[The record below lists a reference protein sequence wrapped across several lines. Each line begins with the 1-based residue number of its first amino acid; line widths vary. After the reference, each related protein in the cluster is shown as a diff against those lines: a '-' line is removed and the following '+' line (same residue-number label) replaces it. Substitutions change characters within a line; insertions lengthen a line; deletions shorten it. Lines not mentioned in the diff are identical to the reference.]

1 METSSW
7 RCQLWQAESYLL
19 FSGACV
25 QLFPIYLPFIIIH
38 YRLIHEHNIPIN
50 PKPEAYVVFC
60 VISVVYIMV
69 CPFSFIGYMSDV
81 RPIFADIDTVDYD
94 NNTYAVRV
102 TNHVIYYV
110 TVRRRDCT
118 VYGPREGKVNKIYLN
133 TLRFLVKLVTKQL
146 RGVTIGVLFR
156 YMLNER
162 IRNISHI
169 QIFPHILAWLA
180 RKHTFSH
187 GYTTPGRTRIM
198 HDL

>member
-25 QLFPIYLPFIIIH
+25 KLFPIYLPSIIIH
-38 YRLIHEHNIPIN
+38 YRLIHEHNFPFN
-50 PKPEAYVVFC
+50 PKPEAYVIFC
-60 VISVVYIMV
+60 AISVVYIMV
-69 CPFSFIGYMSDV
+69 CPFSFIGYMSAV
-81 RPIFADIDTVDYD
+81 RLIFAAIDTVDYD

-102 TNHVIYYV
+102 TTHVIYYV
-110 TVRRRDCT
+110 TVRRRDRT
-118 VYGPREGKVNKIYLN
+118 VYGAREGKVNEIDLN
-133 TLRFLVKLVTKQL
+133 TLRFLVKLVTKQH
-146 RGVTIGVLFR
+146 RGITIGVLFK

-162 IRNISHI
+162 IKNISYI

-187 GYTTPGRTRIM
+187 GYKTPRKTRIIR
-198 HDL
+198 DL